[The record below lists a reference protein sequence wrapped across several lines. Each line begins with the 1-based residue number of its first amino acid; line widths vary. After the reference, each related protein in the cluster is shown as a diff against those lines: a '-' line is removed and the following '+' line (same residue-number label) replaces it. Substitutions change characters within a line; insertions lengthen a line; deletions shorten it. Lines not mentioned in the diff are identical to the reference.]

1 MGLGILFGVIG
12 SLMYIF
18 GVSMDSEDHEYRSAL
33 SKLCFISFLEWPLW
47 FSDWKYTE
55 GSIITPIVYTWNRWM
70 GLDFI

>member
-33 SKLCFISFLEWPLW
+33 SKLCFISFLE
-47 FSDWKYTE
+47 
-55 GSIITPIVYTWNRWM
+55 
-70 GLDFI
+70 